1 VHPETSVVAL
11 LKEFMGFVMKHGE
24 LPSKAAVLFLPTK
37 TSRAFADQYLYWE
50 IKT

>member
-1 VHPETSVVAL
+1 VKSPTLVVGSTACSTPA
-11 LKEFMGFVMKHGE
+11 KHGG